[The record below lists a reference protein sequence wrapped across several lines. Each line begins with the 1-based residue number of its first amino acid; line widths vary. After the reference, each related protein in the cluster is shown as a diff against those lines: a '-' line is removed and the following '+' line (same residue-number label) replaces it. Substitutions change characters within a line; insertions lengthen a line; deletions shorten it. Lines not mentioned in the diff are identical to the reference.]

1 MNCTMIN
8 QHFSIKITWCWYP
21 LELPCQH
28 FSLNM
33 SDIRKAENCQNF
45 LLFTLSLSLSLSLS
59 LKFYMLYYFVRQKS
73 SQNNRQVLASVAK
86 PSPTL
91 CRRSHTHR
99 NLDSAICT
107 IRKISDTNAIAC
119 DINKTISR
127 LNCENMI
134 SHEGR
139 ETRTVVGQSHVR
151 LSHDCREMHARMS
164 HDCRKTLARMSH
176 DYSASVVNNI
186 EFVS

>member
-8 QHFSIKITWCWYP
+8 LHFSIKITWCWYP
-21 LELPCQH
+21 LELPCQQ

-45 LLFTLSLSLSLSLS
+45 LLFTLSLSRALFLSLSLS

-73 SQNNRQVLASVAK
+73 SQNKRQVLASVAK

-91 CRRSHTHR
+91 RRRSHTHR

-107 IRKISDTNAIAC
+107 IRKICDTNAIDC

-127 LNCENMI
+127 LNCEKMI
-134 SHEGR
+134 SHERR
-139 ETRTVVGQSHVR
+139 ETV
-151 LSHDCREMHARMS
+151 A
-164 HDCRKTLARMSH
+164 
-176 DYSASVVNNI
+176 
-186 EFVS
+186 